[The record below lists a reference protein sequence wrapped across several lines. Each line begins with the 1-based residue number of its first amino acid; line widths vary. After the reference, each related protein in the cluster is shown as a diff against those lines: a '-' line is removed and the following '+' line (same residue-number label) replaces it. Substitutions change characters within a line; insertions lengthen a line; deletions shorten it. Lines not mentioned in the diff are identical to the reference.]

1 MQTES
6 SARGDRFIERV
17 RARLDRQ
24 AAQYTITRFDSR
36 KTDILRL
43 TGAADEDAVHIELHY
58 RVDGVEARISF
69 EANDGDGWAG
79 FYEYG
84 EDAEELLE
92 IIEGQ
97 AKSYS

>member
-1 MQTES
+1 METES
-6 SARGDRFIERV
+6 SSKENQFIELV
-17 RARLDRQ
+17 RARLDRRG
-24 AAQYTITRFDSR
+24 ARYTIAHFDSR
-36 KTDILRL
+36 QTDILRL
-43 TGAADEDAVHIELHY
+43 TGATSEDAVHIELHY
-58 RVDGVEARISF
+58 RVEGVESRMTF
-69 EANDGDGWAG
+69 ESNNGSGWAG